1 MVNEIKEIAEYA
13 LYKLNS
19 YSDDA
24 LALVVRTGM
33 AESGY
38 RALKGKG
45 MGNPAIGFWQIE
57 PDTLL
62 DMMRNYISYR
72 PHYRAGLEELGM
84 EFSGDDIFTSVIS
97 SMAVQAGLCRLHY
110 RRDKDP
116 LPSWS
121 DLEGQAKYWK
131 RVYNTELGRGTIKH
145 FIKANKDVRFN
156 KNSFE

>member
-1 MVNEIKEIAEYA
+1 MINEIKEIAEYA
-13 LYKLNS
+13 LYKLDS

-38 RALKGKG
+38 RALKGMG

-72 PHYRAGLEELGM
+72 PHYRAG
-84 EFSGDDIFTSVIS
+84 
-97 SMAVQAGLCRLHY
+97 
-110 RRDKDP
+110 
-116 LPSWS
+116 
-121 DLEGQAKYWK
+121 
-131 RVYNTELGRGTIKH
+131 
-145 FIKANKDVRFN
+145 
-156 KNSFE
+156 